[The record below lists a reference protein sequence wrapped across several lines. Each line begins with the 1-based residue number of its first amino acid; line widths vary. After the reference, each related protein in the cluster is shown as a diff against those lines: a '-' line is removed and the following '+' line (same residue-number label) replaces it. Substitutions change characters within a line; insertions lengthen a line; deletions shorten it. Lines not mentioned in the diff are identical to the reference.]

1 MDARNSHGLT
11 PLHLAVCGGKV
22 GCVQALVEGGADVNA
37 TSRCVEIKMFIK
49 QNHSTAP
56 VLTMILFVD
65 LAVPRYI
72 KLHISDALNV
82 VKYY

>member
-1 MDARNSHGLT
+1 MSMQHQG
-11 PLHLAVCGGKV
+11 VFK
-22 GCVQALVEGGADVNA
+22 
-37 TSRCVEIKMFIK
+37 IKMFIK
-49 QNHSTAP
+49 QNHSSAP